1 MSKQFQLFFETDK
14 VNKILPKGQ
23 FRLVSF
29 KIFLFFAPQYNTMG
43 QEVSKRYAQRGVS
56 ASKEDVH
63 NAIKNIDKGL
73 FPKAF
78 CKIVPDYLTNDDDY
92 CLIMHADGAGTK
104 SSLAY
109 MYWKETGD
117 ISVWKG
123 IAQDALI
130 MNVDDLLC
138 VGATDN
144 IMLSSTIGRNKNLIS
159 GEVLS
164 AIINGTEELISELKN
179 FGVTIHST
187 GGETAD
193 VGDLVRTIIVDSTV
207 TARMKRS
214 NVIDNANIKVGDVI
228 VGLESFGQATYE
240 KEYNGGMG
248 SNGLTSARH
257 DVFSTYLAHKYPESF
272 DPSVPDDLVYSGN
285 VKLTDAVK
293 DSPIDA
299 GKLVLSP
306 TRTYAPI
313 IKKILSEFN
322 SDTVHG
328 MVHCS
333 GGAQTKILHFVDG
346 FHIIK
351 DNMFPIPPL
360 FKLIQEQ
367 SKTDWKEMYQVFNCG
382 HRMELYVAPEIV
394 ESIIKISKSFHVD
407 AKIIGRVKASKT
419 KKLTI
424 KSEFGEFNY

>member
-1 MSKQFQLFFETDK
+1 MTTETS
-14 VNKILPKGQ
+14 N
-23 FRLVSF
+23 
-29 KIFLFFAPQYNTMG
+29 
-43 QEVSKRYAQRGVS
+43 RYALRGVS
-56 ASKEDVH
+56 AGKEDVH

-78 CKIVPDYLTNDDDY
+78 CKIVPDYLTDDDDY

-109 MYWKETGD
+109 TYWKETGD

-130 MNVDDLLC
+130 MNIDDLIC
-138 VGATDN
+138 VGAIDN

-159 GEVLS
+159 GEVIK
-164 AIINGTEELISELKN
+164 AIIEGSEEVIEELKSH
-179 FGVTIHST
+179 GVTIHST

-207 TARMKRS
+207 TARLKRV
-214 NVIDNANIKVGDVI
+214 NVIDNANIKTGDFI
-228 VGLESFGQATYE
+228 VGLASFGQATYE
-240 KEYNGGMG
+240 KCYNGGMG

-257 DVFSTYLAHKYPESF
+257 DVFDKYLADEYPESF
-272 DPSVPDDLVYSGN
+272 DSQVPKDLVYSGKM
-285 VKLTDAVK
+285 KLTDKVEN
-293 DSPIDA
+293 SPIDA

-313 IKKILSEFN
+313 IKKILERYSSKEI
-322 SDTVHG
+322 HG

-333 GGAQTKILHFVDG
+333 GGAQTKILHFIDNM
-346 FHIIK
+346 HIIK
-351 DNMFPIPPL
+351 NNMFDVPPL

-367 SKTDWKEMYQVFNCG
+367 SQTDWKEMYQVFNCG
-382 HRMELYVAPEIV
+382 HRMELYVP
-394 ESIIKISKSFHVD
+394 ESIANDIIQISKSFNVD
-407 AKIIGRVKASKT
+407 AKIIGKVEESSI

-424 KSEFGEFNY
+424 TSEYGIFEY